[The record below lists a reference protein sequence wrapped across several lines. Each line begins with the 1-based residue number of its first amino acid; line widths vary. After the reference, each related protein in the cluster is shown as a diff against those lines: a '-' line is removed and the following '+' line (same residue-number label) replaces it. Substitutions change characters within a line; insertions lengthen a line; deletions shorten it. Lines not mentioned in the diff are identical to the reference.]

1 MTRQAT
7 NKIGKILGNKGTETR
22 AQLLE
27 AVRRLLLTKSPFGI
41 SASAIAKEAG
51 VSGPTFY
58 VYFDDVEHIL
68 WTLCDSITDDTMDLF
83 ADDSILRVPE
93 RLDDDA
99 LALIRAYGEIW
110 IRHGP
115 VLLYRNLE
123 GDRGNTRFSLL
134 LTKTALPILRGLTE
148 RIVEASTGCENLT
161 RSEANAEAVVM
172 IAAMDRVAAA
182 LHVYPEQSLMPDVL
196 QRAQARVLARMLRR

>member
-1 MTRQAT
+1 MARQAT
-7 NKIGKILGNKGTETR
+7 NKTGRVLGNKGAETR
-22 AQLLE
+22 AQLIE
-27 AVRRLLLTKSPFGI
+27 AARRLMLTRSPFGI
-41 SASAIAKEAG
+41 NAAAIAKEAG

-58 VYFDDVEHIL
+58 VYFDGVEDIL
-68 WTLCDSITDDTMDLF
+68 YVLCDSIADDTLDLF
-83 ADDSILRVPE
+83 ADDSILRVPG

-99 LALIRAYGEIW
+99 LALIRAYGDIW

-134 LTKTALPILRGLTE
+134 LTKTALPILRGLTD
-148 RIVEASTGCENLT
+148 RIVEASRGGENLS

>member
-1 MTRQAT
+1 MARQAT
-7 NKIGKILGNKGTETR
+7 SKTGKILGNKGAETR
-22 AQLLE
+22 AQLVD
-27 AVRRLLLTKSPFGI
+27 AARRLVLTKSPFNVT
-41 SASAIAKEAG
+41 ASAIAKEAG

-58 VYFDDVEHIL
+58 VYFDDVEDIL
-68 WTLCDSITDDTMDLF
+68 YSLCDDIAQDTTDLF
-83 ADDSILRVPE
+83 ADESMLRVPE

-115 VLLYRNLE
+115 ILLYRNFE

-134 LTKTALPILRGLTE
+134 LTKTALPILRGLTD
-148 RIVEASTGCENLT
+148 RIVEASKGGENLS

-172 IAAMDRVAAA
+172 IAAMDRVAVA